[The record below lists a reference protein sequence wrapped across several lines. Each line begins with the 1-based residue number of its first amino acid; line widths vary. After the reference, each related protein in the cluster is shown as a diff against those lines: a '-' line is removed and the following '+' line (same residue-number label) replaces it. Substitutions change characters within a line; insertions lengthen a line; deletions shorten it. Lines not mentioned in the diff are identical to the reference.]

1 MQKIKCALI
10 GSGNIGTDLIYKI
23 QRSPVLEPVWM
34 VGIDPQS
41 EGLQRARD
49 MGLKTTADGVDGLL
63 PHVAAD
69 GIQIAFD
76 ATSAYVHAEN
86 SRKLNELGVLMID
99 LTPAA
104 IGPLCVPPVNLRE
117 HADGLAPGRSQAG
130 PTPSGGSGPGAAGEH
145 GGLLTEMNVNMISCA
160 GQATI
165 PIVNAVSRVQP
176 VAYAEIVA
184 SLASKSVGPGT
195 RANLDEFTYTTSN
208 AIEKVGGAR
217 KGKALAII
225 NPAEPPMI
233 MRNTIQCLCDDEPD
247 QARITES
254 ILAMIKEVQKYVPGY
269 KLVNGPLFDGKRIAV
284 FMQVAGLGDYLP
296 TYAGNLDIMTAAACR
311 TAEMFAQEILS
322 GAITLKPTT
331 ASVA

>member
-1 MQKIKCALI
+1 MNKIKCALI

-23 QRSPVLEPVWM
+23 RRSPVLEPVWM
-34 VGIDPQS
+34 VGIDPAS
-41 EGLQRARD
+41 DGLKRAAD
-49 MGLKTTADGVDGLL
+49 MGLKTTAGGVDALL
-63 PHVAAD
+63 PHVQAD

-86 SRKLNELGVLMID
+86 SRKLNVLGVLMID

-117 HADGLAPGRSQAG
+117 HARRQ
-130 PTPSGGSGPGAAGEH
+130 
-145 GGLLTEMNVNMISCA
+145 EMNVNMISCA

-165 PIVNAVSRVQP
+165 PIVHAVSRVQP
-176 VAYAEIVA
+176 VGYAEIVA
-184 SLASKSVGPGT
+184 SLASRSLGPGT
-195 RANLDEFTYTTSN
+195 RANLDEFTYTTSS
-208 AIEKVGGAR
+208 AIERVGGAR

-247 QARITES
+247 QPRITES
-254 ILAMIKEVQKYVPGY
+254 ILQMIEQVQTYVPGY
-269 KLVNGPLFDGKRIAV
+269 KLVNGPLFDGKRVAV

-311 TAEMFAQEILS
+311 TAEMFAEDILA
-322 GAITLKPTT
+322 GTLRLQAVAPAAT
-331 ASVA
+331 A

>member
-1 MQKIKCALI
+1 MTQKKIKCALI

-34 VGIDPQS
+34 VGIDANS

-49 MGLKTTADGVDGLL
+49 MGLKTTAEGVDGLL
-63 PHVAAD
+63 PHVVAD
-69 GIQIAFD
+69 DIQIAFD

-117 HADGLAPGRSQAG
+117 HADRV
-130 PTPSGGSGPGAAGEH
+130 
-145 GGLLTEMNVNMISCA
+145 EMNVNMISCA

-165 PIVNAVSRVQP
+165 PIVNAVCRIQSVG
-176 VAYAEIVA
+176 YAEIVA
-184 SLASKSVGPGT
+184 SLASKSIGPGT

-217 KGKALAII
+217 KGKALCII
-225 NPAEPPMI
+225 NPAEPPMM

-254 ILAMIKEVQKYVPGY
+254 ILAMITEVQKYVPGY
-269 KLVNGPLFDGKRIAV
+269 KLVNGPLFDGKRVAV

-311 TAEMFAQEILS
+311 TAEMFAQEILD
-322 GAITLKPTT
+322 GTITLKPT
-331 ASVA
+331 AAVAA

>member
-1 MQKIKCALI
+1 MKKIKCALI

-34 VGIDPQS
+34 VGIDANS
-41 EGLQRARD
+41 EGLQRARA

-104 IGPLCVPPVNLRE
+104 IGPLCVPPVNL
-117 HADGLAPGRSQAG
+117 LALA
-130 PTPSGGSGPGAAGEH
+130 EK
-145 GGLLTEMNVNMISCA
+145 EVMNVNMISCA

-165 PIVNAVSRVQP
+165 PIVHAVSRIQLVG
-176 VAYAEIVA
+176 YAEIVA
-184 SLASKSVGPGT
+184 SLASKSIGPGT

-254 ILAMIKEVQKYVPGY
+254 IMAMITEVQKYVPGY
-269 KLVNGPLFDGKRIAV
+269 KLVNGPLFDGKRVAV

-311 TAEMFAQEILS
+311 TAEMFAQEILE
-322 GAITLKPTT
+322 GKITLKPTLKST
-331 ASVA
+331 AAAAI